1 MMMNRVHRVTRLR
14 VLTALAMV
22 LAWAQAGAQTTPME
36 RIQLVDSPEPALVA
50 HWWPAAGAGAH
61 PAVIGL
67 HGCGGLYTRKGAIS
81 ERFRG
86 YAERWHAAGYSVL
99 LPDSW
104 TTHDH
109 QHVCQT
115 PYAQRHH
122 YSAQRNA
129 DVRAAVAWLQAQPGV
144 DATRV
149 AVVGWSN
156 GASTALRAID
166 PARGPVPRL
175 AGVAVFY
182 PGCAPLQRRSAM
194 LAPVPLL
201 MQLGANDNWT
211 PAAPCVALAERL
223 QQAGHD
229 VTLRV
234 YEGSVHGFDGTEPL
248 RIRADVPNGAD
259 PHHIRQ
265 GGNPQARAAAIDELH
280 AFLQRVL
287 APKGQS

>member
-1 MMMNRVHRVTRLR
+1 MIGVQRLGPGLR
-14 VLTALAMV
+14 HLVALALT
-22 LAWAQAGAQTTPME
+22 LACAHAGAQGTSLE
-36 RIQLVDSPEPALVA
+36 RIQLASSPEPTLVA

-67 HGCGGLYTRKGAIS
+67 HGCGGLYKRQGELS
-81 ERFRG
+81 ERFRE
-86 YAERWHAAGYSVL
+86 YAEHWHAQGYSVL

-104 TTHDH
+104 TTHAH
-109 QHVCQT
+109 QRVCQT
-115 PYAQRHH
+115 PYDQRHRF
-122 YSAQRNA
+122 SAERQA
-129 DVRAAVAWLQAQPGV
+129 DVRAAVAWLRTRTDV
-144 DATRV
+144 DAARI
-149 AVVGWSN
+149 ALVGWSN

-175 AGVAVFY
+175 TGVAVFY

-265 GGNPQARAAAIDELH
+265 GGNPQARVAALNTLD
-280 AFLQRVL
+280 AFLGRVL
-287 APKGQS
+287 TSKDQ

>member
-1 MMMNRVHRVTRLR
+1 MTIAPRFAGFWRHLA
-14 VLTALAMV
+14 ALALL
-22 LAWAQAGAQTTPME
+22 LAAAHAGAATSAPQ
-36 RIQLVDSPEPALVA
+36 RIQLAGSPEPTQVA
-50 HWWPAAGAGAH
+50 HWWPAAGPGTH

-67 HGCGGLYTRKGAIS
+67 HGCGGLYNRKGALS
-81 ERFRG
+81 ARFRE

-104 TTHDH
+104 TTHGH
-109 QHVCQT
+109 RRVCQT
-115 PYAQRHH
+115 PYDQRHH
-122 YSAQRNA
+122 YSAQRQA
-129 DVRAAVAWLQAQPGV
+129 DVRAAVAWLHAQPDV
-144 DATRV
+144 DASRV
-149 AVVGWSN
+149 ALVGWSN

-166 PARGPVPRL
+166 PARGPVPEL

-182 PGCAPLQRRSAM
+182 PGCAPLMRRSAV

-201 MQLGANDNWT
+201 MQLGADDNWT
-211 PAAPCVALAERL
+211 PAAPCAALAVRL

-265 GGNPQARAAAIDELH
+265 GGNPQARAAAIDELQ

-287 APKGQS
+287 APKGRS